1 MRDFPESVSVFDP
14 DSFDPA
20 TRRQFGEVVSRHRH
34 TLHRDPMFTDDG
46 LAALLDRYPREHI
59 GVYRMGDTV
68 KSWECGRLGAISGQ
82 KMVQAVKDGR
92 IWLNLRAAD
101 RRDPELAGMNRR
113 VFSEL
118 KSMIPGFRPFNTDLG
133 LLISSPRARVFYHLD
148 VPRVMLLHVRGHK
161 SVWLYPREEPFL
173 DAHGLESVVS
183 EKTEEEIPYAP
194 EFDAGGQCFN
204 MAPGDMVHWP
214 QNAPHRIDNGDD
226 LNVSL
231 SIEFMT
237 PMAQLRANSIL
248 ANAWLRDRFGLKSG
262 IEARPNPGWLPKVL
276 LARAIRIM
284 EPRHRK
290 PTVIPHTFV
299 LEDG

>member
-1 MRDFPESVSVFDP
+1 MRDFPESSTVFDA
-14 DSFDPA
+14 STFDDQ
-20 TRRQFGEVVSRHRH
+20 TRKQFGAVASRHNH
-34 TLHRDPMFTDDG
+34 SLHRDAMFTDEG

-68 KSWECGRLGAISGQ
+68 KSWECGRLGKISGAGL
-82 KMVQAVKDGR
+82 VQAVKEGR

-101 RRDPELAGMNRR
+101 RRDPALAEMNHR

-118 KSMIPGFRPFNTDLG
+118 KEMIPGFMPFNTDLG
-133 LLISSPRARVFYHLD
+133 LLISSPGARVFYHLD
-148 VPRVMLLHVRGHK
+148 VPRVMLMHVRGHK
-161 SVWLYPREEPFL
+161 SVWLYPREEPFVEAL
-173 DAHGLESVVS
+173 GLESVVS
-183 EKTEEEIPYAP
+183 EKTEEEIPYSP
-194 EFDAGGQCFN
+194 EFDKGGQCFN
-204 MAPGDMVHWP
+204 LAPGDMVHWP

-237 PMAQLRANSIL
+237 PVTQLRANAIL

-262 IEARPNPGWLPKVL
+262 IEARPHPGWLPKFL
-276 LARAIRIM
+276 LARAIRLL
-284 EPRHRK
+284 EPRDKK
-290 PTVIPHTFV
+290 PTVIPHTFL